1 LAAEDFVEPEEQVQ
15 HDESIQHEEPN
26 RFPATFIAGLVVIA
40 IIAGIIVALTHF
52 VKTPQQA
59 VAAPLPFTAAE
70 QSYAPQIH
78 FTDLQLSQSDNL
90 INQHFTYIAGI
101 VSNDGPKPV
110 AAIEVLVEFHD
121 QFKQVVLK
129 DTLRPIKRSDTPLN
143 VGEKREF
150 NLAIDQGLPSTW
162 DQQYP
167 SIHVT
172 GLVLQ

>member
-1 LAAEDFVEPEEQVQ
+1 MEPEEQ
-15 HDESIQHEEPN
+15 IQQEEPS
-26 RFPATFIAGLVVIA
+26 RFPATFLAGLVVIA
-40 IIAGIIVALTHF
+40 IIAGIIIALTHF

-59 VAAPLPFTAAE
+59 VAAPLPFAAAE
-70 QSYAPQIH
+70 QAYAPQIH
-78 FTDLQLSQSDNL
+78 FQDLQLSQSDNL

-129 DTLRPIKRSDTPLN
+129 DTLRPTRRSDAPLN

>member
-1 LAAEDFVEPEEQVQ
+1 LEPEE
-15 HDESIQHEEPN
+15 HIQNEEPS
-26 RFPATFIAGLVVIA
+26 RFPAAFVAGLVVIA
-40 IIAGIIVALTHF
+40 IIAGIIVAVSHF

-59 VAAPLPFTAAE
+59 VAAPLPFSATE
-70 QSYAPQIH
+70 QTYAPQIH
-78 FTDLQLSQSDNL
+78 FQDLQLSQSDNL

-101 VSNDGPKPV
+101 VSNDGPRPV

-129 DTLRPIKRSDTPLN
+129 DTLRPIRRSDAPLN

-167 SIHVT
+167 SIRIT

>member
-1 LAAEDFVEPEEQVQ
+1 MEPEEQVQ
-15 HDESIQHEEPN
+15 QEEPS
-26 RFPATFIAGLVVIA
+26 RIPATFLAGLVVIA
-40 IIAGIIVALTHF
+40 IIAGIIIALTHF

-70 QSYAPQIH
+70 QAYAPQIH
-78 FTDLQLSQSDNL
+78 FQDLQLSQSDNL

-129 DTLRPIKRSDTPLN
+129 DTLRPIRRSDAPLN

-150 NLAIDQGLPSTW
+150 NLAVDQGLPSTW

-167 SIHVT
+167 SIRIT

>member
-1 LAAEDFVEPEEQVQ
+1 VEPEEQVQ
-15 HDESIQHEEPN
+15 REEPN

-40 IIAGIIVALTHF
+40 IIAGIVVALTHF

-59 VAAPLPFTAAE
+59 VAAPLPFGAAE
-70 QSYAPQIH
+70 QAYAPQIH
-78 FTDLQLSQSDNL
+78 FSELQLSQSDNL

-101 VSNDGPKPV
+101 VSNDGPRPV

-121 QFKQVVLK
+121 QFKQTILK
-129 DTLRPIKRSDTPLN
+129 DTLRPIKRSDQPLN

>member
-1 LAAEDFVEPEEQVQ
+1 LAAKETVEPEEQ
-15 HDESIQHEEPN
+15 IQQEEPS
-26 RFPATFIAGLVVIA
+26 RFPAAFIVGLVVIA
-40 IIAGIIVALTHF
+40 IIAGVVVALTHF

-59 VAAPLPFTAAE
+59 VAAPLPFSAVE
-70 QSYAPQIH
+70 QAYAPQIH
-78 FTDLQLSQSDNL
+78 FSELQLSQSDNL

-101 VSNDGPKPV
+101 VSNDGPRPV

-129 DTLRPIKRSDTPLN
+129 DTLRPIRRSDQPLN